1 MNIIELQQKYADGNI
16 SKQDYITHMY
26 RHHHTLYDY
35 SNYIKKTDI
44 SKIEILEDGVYMT
57 HRKLGIKM
65 KCIPNDLRIAPIE
78 TLNFLS
84 YESAELKS
92 ILQFIKP
99 SPVVLD
105 IGANIGWYSLVLGRL
120 FPDSEIHA
128 IEPSEK
134 MFESLQLHI
143 SINDAKNIRPH
154 KLGMSENSGECTFFE
169 IPNNSV
175 NSSMVNLTDDPAAK
189 SQIVTVKTVDDFCAE
204 NNITKVD
211 FIKCDVEGAELLVL
225 KGAIETLKKKPLVFC
240 EMVRKWSI
248 KFNYHPNEI
257 IEFMKKFGYE
267 ECYAISE
274 KGLRLIGEMDD
285 LTVETNF
292 LFVPSSENNLLLTL

>member
-1 MNIIELQQKYADGNI
+1 MNIIELQKKYEDGRI
-16 SKQDYITHMY
+16 SKQDYIADMY
-26 RHHHTLYDY
+26 RYHHALYDY
-35 SNYIKKTDI
+35 SDYIKKTDI

-57 HRKLGIKM
+57 HREFGIKM

-99 SPVVLD
+99 SPVILD

-134 MFESLQLHI
+134 LFESLQLHI
-143 SINDAKNIRPH
+143 SINDAKNIKPH
-154 KLGMSENSGECTFFE
+154 KIGVSEKSGESVFFE

-175 NSSMVNLTDDPAAK
+175 NSSMMNLTNDPTAE
-189 SQIVTVKTVDDFCAE
+189 SQIVVVKTVDDFCAE
-204 NNITKVD
+204 NNIAQVD

-225 KGAIETLKKKPLVFC
+225 KGAVETLKNKPLVFC
-240 EMVRKWSI
+240 EMVRKWSV

-274 KGLRLIGEMDD
+274 RGLRLIKEMDD
-285 LTVETNF
+285 FTDETNF
-292 LFVPSSENNLLLTL
+292 LFVPISENKL